1 MRLFN
6 EHLVVAASKC
16 LESRSRHD
24 CPGAAEAHKCEK
36 CDVIQVFHLEEITI
50 SSLQSG
56 ALNGEASSQA
66 SMVLELPVPAVL
78 LHPSTMPTAP

>member
-56 ALNGEASSQA
+56 VGRMTKSS
-66 SMVLELPVPAVL
+66 PFNFG
-78 LHPSTMPTAP
+78 STIRGAKW